1 MVKEWT
7 KKERKEQLA
16 EKYRSLRSK
25 VFVIASMAVI
35 FILLLWGIFYTI
47 KAGMPDLLL
56 MLVILLVVFVPL
68 AIFFI
73 DQYWFEFQ

>member
-25 VFVIASMAVI
+25 VFVIASMVVI

-56 MLVILLVVFVPL
+56 MLVILLIVFVPL